1 MKTFVSKR
9 LLLWFI
15 FIFTS
20 VTFSFASGT
29 TAHAEG
35 ESYLRDEIDPTLQL
49 NQVPIGSGSS
59 FELKSAVVLPADG
72 GKTLYFTMTV
82 TNGTGSKL
90 SFLDYWVKIIN
101 ASGAEF
107 KAELIPQDK
116 LKKEI
121 PAGQRVDYSFY
132 APVND
137 TTLLEELTFRI
148 TQWNYSSSE
157 LETNI
162 GDIRFPDPAS
172 AVMAPI
178 VRSRSVLIGSMPV
191 VLDVSRW
198 SLQQKDSTLSYKLLL
213 KLTNKGK
220 ASIRMPA
227 YQYTLRAANGA
238 MYPLESILETG
249 AASLLLQ
256 PEVTEELQL
265 KAVHLPVSAASEVWD
280 LLINQTV
287 TVSNELKLSY
297 PMAALRIPTDSSD
310 IPQLGDSVEYLNSQG
325 TYLLKA
331 EKLSRTPWED
341 QDILTTDLA
350 VSHNQ
355 ADALPFPALKAYYE
369 LDGGVVVE
377 AKVIQTDRAV
387 GVPPGVPV
395 HVQVVAKVP
404 YTYPFAQ
411 TKLVI
416 EEKVN
421 ANLTEE
427 MAQFKL
433 PPASVKLPYLSY
445 GESQPITGAG
455 RAAQYAP
462 RELNLYTDGNSTLLE
477 AQVEVVNLEKRSNS
491 IPRLTAFFKTE
502 EDALYPTKIREVKQK
517 LNPQGKALLSFSS
530 KIPKELSTKGL
541 RLVIGESVTEQR
553 FSGVEDKAD
562 AYINAVE
569 MDLAVLNEA
578 INPTLKDVTF
588 YPYTISLSNIQT
600 WLDNKQLK
608 VNFTYNLSKDSYY
621 ETSNEGS
628 KLVIQFTD
636 SNGKV
641 NIDETFY
648 LETAPEDTD
657 KRVTLGEHDYR
668 IVRQDDTLLFKIES
682 LKQFKMSIY
691 HEFQGKRKLLASQVL
706 DWFGV
711 TK

>member
-1 MKTFVSKR
+1 MRLFLWLILFFTFVTIS
-9 LLLWFI
+9 FV
-15 FIFTS
+15 TS
-20 VTFSFASGT
+20 T

-35 ESYLRDEIDPTLQL
+35 ESYLRDEIEPALQL
-49 NQVPIGSGSS
+49 NTVAIGNESS
-59 FELKSAVVLPADG
+59 IDLKSAVVLPADG
-72 GKTLYFTMTV
+72 GRTLYFTVTV
-82 TNGTGSKL
+82 TNGSGNKL
-90 SFLDYWVKIIN
+90 SFLDYWVKIIS

-148 TQWNYSSSE
+148 TQWNYMSSE
-157 LETNI
+157 LETNL
-162 GDIRFPDPAS
+162 GDIRFPDAS
-172 AVMAPI
+172 SALMAPI
-178 VRSRSVLIGSMPV
+178 TSSRTVLIGGMPV
-191 VLDVSRW
+191 DAEVSRW
-198 SLQQKDSTLSYKLLL
+198 SVQQNDSTLSAKVWL

-220 ASIRMPA
+220 ASIRMPV
-227 YQYTLRAANGA
+227 YQYALRAANGA
-238 MYPLESILETG
+238 MYPLENLSDG
-249 AASLLLQ
+249 GSASLLLQ
-256 PEVTEELQL
+256 PDVTEEWQL
-265 KAVHLPVSAASEVWD
+265 KAVHLPLSAASQVWD
-280 LLINQTV
+280 LFINQTI
-287 TVSNELKLSY
+287 TINNELKLSY
-297 PMAALRIPTDSSD
+297 PVATLRIPTDSTD
-310 IPQLGDSVEYLNSQG
+310 APRLGDSVEYLNPQG

-331 EKLSRTPWED
+331 EKLSRAPWED
-341 QDILTTDLA
+341 QDILTTD
-350 VSHNQ
+350 VVISHKQ
-355 ADALPFPALKAYYE
+355 ADALPFPIMRAYYE

-377 AKVIQTDRAV
+377 AKVVQTDRAV
-387 GVPPGVPV
+387 GVPPGILV
-395 HVQVVAKVP
+395 HLQVVAKVP

-421 ANLTEE
+421 ANVSEE
-427 MAQFKL
+427 MAAFKL
-433 PPASVKLPYLSY
+433 PPTSIKLPYLTF

-462 RELNLYTDGNSTLLE
+462 RELNIYTDGSSNVLE
-477 AQVEVVNLEKRSNS
+477 AQVEIVNLEKRSNG

-553 FSGVEDKAD
+553 LSGADDKAD

-569 MDLAVLNEA
+569 MDLAVLNDS
-578 INPTLKDVTF
+578 ISPSLKDVSF

-600 WLDNKQLK
+600 WLDNKQLR
-608 VNFTYNLSKDSYY
+608 VNFTYKLSKDSYY

-628 KLVIQFTD
+628 KLIIQFTD

-648 LETAPEDTD
+648 LETAPEEED
-657 KRVTLGEHDYR
+657 KRVTQGEHDYR
-668 IVRQDDTLLFKIES
+668 IVRQDETLLYKIES
-682 LKQFKMSIY
+682 LKQYKMSIY
-691 HEFQGKRKLLASQVL
+691 HEFQGKRKLLASQTM
-706 DWFGV
+706 DWFGI